1 MSETPTAGAPVK
13 PPVTDQRRQWDRF
26 LTIALLALGAVTV
39 FSTFGE
45 LADLASTIDETYRLQ
60 GIEGRLAA
68 RDAAGIVGFVVNVIR
83 VFALLWAIALS
94 VQRLRAGKLAFWIP
108 LIAGVVATLALM
120 IGIGALILS
129 DPAFLAYVEMIST
142 TAVVPTPAP

>member
-1 MSETPTAGAPVK
+1 MSETPPAGAPVK
-13 PPVTDQRRQWDRF
+13 PPVTDPRRQWDRS
-26 LTIALLALGAVTV
+26 LTIALLALGSVTV